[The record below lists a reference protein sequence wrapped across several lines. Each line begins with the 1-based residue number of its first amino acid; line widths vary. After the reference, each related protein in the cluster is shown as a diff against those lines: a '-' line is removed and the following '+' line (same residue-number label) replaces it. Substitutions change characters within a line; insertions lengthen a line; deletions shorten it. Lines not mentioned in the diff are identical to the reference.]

1 MSERKIH
8 TMWNMIA
15 IRDGDKVLAVFP
27 NAFGQ
32 LTNTLL
38 SDLDQMERISFKM
51 AASSLS
57 TTAMREHY
65 LKMPQWEA
73 LFITRLKGQ
82 MAAIGHLLSISVK
95 GDEIVKYLPDILEG
109 YRGNHIGEFGF
120 EVDELHGHDQSV
132 LTLSTYDPPGLMTR
146 LFKAERSPRQRI
158 NILRSDIKSIT
169 GTSLRLWIKTAKK
182 TLELGPS
189 GHISERSD
197 A

>member
-57 TTAMREHY
+57 TTY
-65 LKMPQWEA
+65 V
-73 LFITRLKGQ
+73 F
-82 MAAIGHLLSISVK
+82 S
-95 GDEIVKYLPDILEG
+95 
-109 YRGNHIGEFGF
+109 
-120 EVDELHGHDQSV
+120 
-132 LTLSTYDPPGLMTR
+132 PPATDA
-146 LFKAERSPRQRI
+146 KHSARSM
-158 NILRSDIKSIT
+158 
-169 GTSLRLWIKTAKK
+169 
-182 TLELGPS
+182 
-189 GHISERSD
+189 
-197 A
+197 